1 LIPLFIALSNGEAGI
16 NLSSGVYWPFLFVL
30 GMVPA
35 VLMNVFEEWVFE
47 DIVSKKKKD
56 LM

>member
-1 LIPLFIALSNGEAGI
+1 
-16 NLSSGVYWPFLFVL
+16 
-30 GMVPA
+30 MVPA

-56 LM
+56 LMWLTTF